1 MNAGRR
7 FAPWWFLAPFLALF
21 AVFWAWPLARSL
33 VLSLH
38 HTAGPQHETFV
49 GVDNYAFL
57 LSDPIFWKAVWNT
70 TLYTVLFVICELL
83 IAMALALALN
93 HPRLRLRGP
102 LRFAFFSPH
111 LVGGVFVG
119 LLFSLLLGQ
128 RFGLVNVWLDHLS
141 AAVHALLPFIPA
153 SGAELNWG
161 GRPELAR
168 LAVLIAS
175 LWLSVGYA
183 MLFLLAA
190 LQAVDRDLYEA
201 AELDGAKPWQR
212 FLHITLPALQPTL
225 GFLALMGTIGAFQL
239 FELPY
244 VLFQSGSGPDRAA
257 LTIVMYLYQ
266 QGFETG
272 DLGYA
277 AAIGWAFMVMVMA
290 LSIIQ
295 VRLFQRQGRG
305 RE

>member
-1 MNAGRR
+1 MTAGRR
-7 FAPWWFLAPFLALF
+7 LAPWVFLAPFFVLF

-33 VLSLH
+33 ILSLH
-38 HTAGPQHETFV
+38 HTSSPQHETFV
-49 GVDNYAFL
+49 GLGNYAFL
-57 LSDPIFWKAVWNT
+57 LNDPVFWQAAWNT
-70 TLYTVLFVICELL
+70 TRYTVLFVGCELL
-83 IAMALALALN
+83 IALALALALH

-119 LLFSLLLGQ
+119 LLFSLLLAQ

-141 AAVHALLPFIPA
+141 GALHALLPFIPA
-153 SGAELNWG
+153 SGAELNWS
-161 GRPELAR
+161 GRPGLAR

-190 LQAVDRDLYEA
+190 LQAVDGDLYEA
-201 AELDGAKPWQR
+201 AQLDGARPWQR
-212 FLHITLPALQPTL
+212 FLHITLPALRPTL

-244 VLFQSGSGPDRAA
+244 VLFNNGSGPDRAT
-257 LTIVMYLYQ
+257 LTIIMYLYQ
-266 QGFETG
+266 QGFQTG

-277 AAIGWAFMVMVMA
+277 AAIGWAFTAMVLVW
-290 LSIIQ
+290 SVIQ
-295 VRLFQRQGRG
+295 VRMMRG

>member
-1 MNAGRR
+1 MTSARR
-7 FAPWWFLAPFLALF
+7 LAPWLFLAPFLALF

-33 VLSLH
+33 ILSLH
-38 HTAGPQHETFV
+38 RTAGPQHETFV
-49 GVDNYAFL
+49 GFGNFAFL
-57 LSDPIFWKAVWNT
+57 LGDPVFWKAVWNT
-70 TLYTVLFVICELL
+70 SRYTVLFVICELL
-83 IAMALALALN
+83 IALALALALH
-93 HPRLRLRGP
+93 HPRLRLRGA

-119 LLFSLLLGQ
+119 LLFSLLLAQ

-141 AAVHALLPFIPA
+141 GMLHAVLPFIPE

-190 LQAVDRDLYEA
+190 LQAIDGDLYEA
-201 AELDGAKPWQR
+201 AELDGARPWER
-212 FLHITLPALQPTL
+212 FLHITLPALRPTL

-244 VLFQSGSGPDRAA
+244 VLFQSGSGPDRAT
-257 LTIVMYLYQ
+257 LTIIMYLYQ

-277 AAIGWAFMVMVMA
+277 AAIGWAFTLMVMA
-290 LSIIQ
+290 LSVIQ
-295 VRLFQRQGRG
+295 MRVMRG

>member
-1 MNAGRR
+1 MIMQRR
-7 FAPWWFLAPFLALF
+7 AAPWLFLAPFLLLF
-21 AVFWAWPLARSL
+21 ALFWAWPLGRSL

-38 HTAGPQHETFV
+38 HTAGPHHETYV
-49 GVDNYAFL
+49 GLGNFSFL
-57 LSDPIFWKAVWNT
+57 LSDPVFWQAVWNT
-70 TLYTVLFVICELL
+70 TRYTVLFVACELV
-83 IAMALALALN
+83 IALALALALN

-119 LLFSLLLGQ
+119 LLFSLLLAQ
-128 RFGLVNVWLDHLS
+128 RFGLVNVWLDHVS
-141 AAVHALLPFIPA
+141 ATAHALLPFIPA
-153 SGAELNWG
+153 TGAELNWN

-190 LQAVDRDLYEA
+190 LQSVNRDLYEA
-201 AELDGAKPWQR
+201 AQLDGANHWQR
-212 FLHITLPALQPTL
+212 FFHITLPTLRPTL
-225 GFLALMGTIGAFQL
+225 GFLALMGTIAAFQL

-244 VLFQSGSGPDRAA
+244 VLFQNGSGPERST

-266 QGFETG
+266 QGFQTG

-277 AAIGWAFMVMVMA
+277 AAIGWAFMIMVLI
-290 LSIIQ
+290 LSLIQ
-295 VRLFQRQGRG
+295 MRLFQRQGQG